1 MGRSTGSVGGFGSE
15 AVCES
20 ARNQWAGRGVGT
32 GSCAATGLCDAPSST
47 SPSPYRPTNRPGAI
61 APGDDAAADA
71 ARQQVEQQRL
81 EAQQAV
87 QQAALKAEEDR
98 RQRRFRQD
106 KQEAER
112 SLKGGEFDGGNGST
126 LGLKTLGDASAG
138 GGPLGLKD
146 PLATDPALKPL
157 PAVPSSSPGDDLNR
171 RADRLR
177 VPPPISPSQAK
188 VDFRLT
194 DADASRL
201 QTATDVVLAGFEVTG
216 KLAGGAS
223 IVAKVVLIVGK
234 VGIAGADGAM
244 VYAVRQD
251 ALYGQA
257 LAYLKNPGT
266 RSAFTALTRAI
277 RAGAPLP
284 PEADPEMVRAA
295 QAVCDRMQGNGTADP
310 TWRALMS
317 PEAKRAMLTRA
328 YLEVAGEV
336 AGKTAESVVGTLEA
350 TRGPVAD
357 EAIQIL
363 AQAEQSYKAAASPRE
378 RALVVKAVRRANE
391 VLARAFEAGEVTGKT
406 AGAVAS
412 ILGGP
417 QLDAIFG
424 ADAEPG
430 K

>member
-15 AVCES
+15 AVCEG
-20 ARNQWAGRGVGT
+20 ARNQWAGRGIGT
-32 GSCAATGLCDAPSST
+32 GSCAASGLCDAPSST
-47 SPSPYRPTNRPGAI
+47 SPSPYRPANRPGAI
-61 APGDDAAADA
+61 APEDDAAADA

-81 EAQQAV
+81 EAE
-87 QQAALKAEEDR
+87 QAALKAEEDR
-98 RQRRFRQD
+98 RRRQFLQD

-126 LGLKTLGDASAG
+126 LGLKTLGDVSAG

-146 PLATDPALKPL
+146 PLASDPGLKPL
-157 PAVPSSSPGDDLNR
+157 PAVPSSSPGDDLKR

-194 DADASRL
+194 DPDASRL

-223 IVAKVVLIVGK
+223 ILAKVVLIVGK

-244 VYAVRQD
+244 IYAVRQD

-257 LAYLKNPGT
+257 LAYLKDAAT
-266 RSAFTALTRAI
+266 RGGFTELTRAI

-284 PEADPEMVRAA
+284 PGADPEMVRAA

-310 TWRALMS
+310 TWQALMS

-363 AQAEQSYKAAASPRE
+363 AQAEQSYKAAANPRE

-391 VLARAFEAGEVTGKT
+391 VLARAFEAGEVTGRT

-412 ILGGP
+412 IFSGP

-424 ADAEPG
+424 ADAAPG